1 MLLNIDREKRMHA
14 MTYACSYEV
23 PATIEMYREVRRL
36 IGDDKPDGLV
46 AHVVVRSDRG
56 LRHLEVWDTEDAW
69 TRFHAQRVEPAVHTV
84 LSAAGLT
91 EMPPDPPVDE
101 LELVDVWLGN

>member
-1 MLLNIDREKRMHA
+1 

-36 IGDDKPDGLV
+36 IGDEQPDGLV
-46 AHVVVRSDRG
+46 AHVVVRSETG

-69 TRFHAQRVEPAVHTV
+69 IRFHDQRVEPAVHQALT
-84 LSAAGLT
+84 AAGFT
-91 EMPPDPPVDE
+91 NMPPDPPVE
-101 LELVDVWLGN
+101 QLEVVDVWLGVLSGAT